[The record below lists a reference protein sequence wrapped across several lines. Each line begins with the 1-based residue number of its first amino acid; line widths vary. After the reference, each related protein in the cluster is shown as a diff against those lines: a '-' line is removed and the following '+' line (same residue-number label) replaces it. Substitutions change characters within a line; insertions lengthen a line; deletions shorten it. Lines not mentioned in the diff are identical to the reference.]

1 MLMLGKARKFL
12 WIISGEN
19 FIELLFLFFKKIHLN
34 SIAYNE
40 DNSI

>member
-1 MLMLGKARKFL
+1 CKFL

-19 FIELLFLFFKKIHLN
+19 FIELLFLFFQDILN